1 MWIDMSSNSYPGI
14 EPWGPPENFDVML
27 KYLIDTLPREELL
40 GVYEKIQKI
49 HLGR

>member
-40 GVYEKIQKI
+40 GVYKKIQKI